1 MVVTDLGD
9 YISEIELLEKG
20 FRKSEGTMY
29 LVTDGKLEIVCR
41 EVSRG
46 IYLFERIK
54 NVKKT
59 EVEMY

>member
-1 MVVTDLGD
+1 MIEYDLGN
-9 YISEIELLEKG
+9 YISEVELLEKG
-20 FRKSEGTMY
+20 FRKSDGIMYDVIEGR
-29 LVTDGKLEIVCR
+29 LEIVCR

-46 IYLFERIK
+46 IYLVERIG